1 VSVKQRA
8 YHVKEFSLMKLKQAT
23 PTIKVNTGT
32 ILDPEARGEGIR
44 TTTLLAWLFWVLVLV
59 CATASFALKFNSL
72 FLGYENIASG
82 GYLQENIGG
91 EEYLQQVLYQVILVS
106 TLAPAYG
113 TVGAIVASR
122 RPANGVGWLCLALGL
137 FISLQDLTWQY
148 ATRALEITPGSLP
161 AGQLMVWLSQV
172 LELTFPLPPPLP
184 SLPLLDMLLLM
195 IFPTGQFLSRGWR
208 LVGWATVGWTCLCRL
223 AILVSPTFPVT
234 IHMQVTNPTGIKGI
248 QAGVDVVKTIIPWL
262 GILVGLGPISSIFAR
277 WKRARSKERQQ
288 LKWLMYMG
296 ILIIA
301 SGLLT
306 LASSYLPVSPYI
318 PLIIGAIGVAGVTIG
333 IPGAIGIAMLRHQLY
348 DIDIIINRTL
358 VYGILTVSIA
368 GLYVLVVVSLGTLF
382 QAQGDLV
389 ISLFATGLI
398 AVLFQPLRSRL
409 QRGVNRLMYG
419 ERDDPYA
426 VLSRLGRRLEATL
439 APEAVLPIIV
449 ETVAQ
454 ALRLPYAAI
463 TLKQGDEFT
472 IAAAYGIVREEL
484 VRLPLFYQHEQIGE
498 LLLAPRRRGETFSA
512 ADRGLLD
519 DLARQAG
526 VAAHAVRLTADL
538 QRSRERLVTTREEE
552 RRRLR
557 RDLHDGLGPTL
568 AALNLQAG
576 VVRKLIPQDPTA
588 ADALVGE
595 WRTTLRTAIA
605 DIRRLVYELR
615 PPALDELGLVG
626 AMRQQAAQYS
636 THHDMNALQV
646 VVEAPDPMASLP
658 AAVEVA
664 AYRITQEALAN
675 VVHHAQ
681 AHKCCIRLWVDD
693 ALHLEITDDGIGLP
707 TEHRM
712 GMGLLS
718 MRERA
723 AELGGTC
730 VVEPVVAGGTRVYAC
745 LPLLK
750 E

>member
-1 VSVKQRA
+1 
-8 YHVKEFSLMKLKQAT
+8 MKLKQAT
-23 PTIKVNTGT
+23 PTIKVNIGT
-32 ILDPEARGEGIR
+32 ILDPEARGMRVR
-44 TTTLLAWLFWVLVLV
+44 TTTLLAWLFWLLVLV
-59 CATASFALKFNSL
+59 FATASFVLRIQINSL
-72 FLGYENIASG
+72 L
-82 GYLQENIGG
+82 LQRERIEGA
-91 EEYLQQVLYQVILVS
+91 EYLQQTLYYVIFVPA
-106 TLAPAYG
+106 LAPTYG
-113 TVGAIVASR
+113 TVGAIIASR
-122 RPANGVGWLCLALGL
+122 RPGNGVGWLCLAFGL
-137 FISLQDLTWQY
+137 LISLQDATWQY

-161 AGQLMVWLSQV
+161 AGPLVAWMSQA
-172 LELTFPLPPPLP
+172 LELTFLLPGPLPA
-184 SLPLLDMLLLM
+184 LPLLGMLLLL
-195 IFPTGQFLSRGWR
+195 IFPDGRFLSRRWR
-208 LVGWATVGWTCLCRL
+208 LVGWAMVVWTCLSRL
-223 AILVSPTFPVT
+223 VILVSPTFIVG
-234 IHMQVTNPTGIKGI
+234 IQMEVANPTGIKGI
-248 QAGVDVVKTIIPWL
+248 QPGLDVVKTIIAWS
-262 GILVGLGPISSIFAR
+262 GVLVGVAAISSIFVR
-277 WKRARSKERQQ
+277 WKRARDKERQQ

-296 ILIIA
+296 IVTVA
-301 SGLLT
+301 TGLLA
-306 LASSYLPVSPYI
+306 LLSSYLPISAYI
-318 PLIIGAIGVAGVTIG
+318 PVLIGAIAVVGFTIG
-333 IPGAIGIAMLRHQLY
+333 IPVAIGIAILRHQLY

-358 VYGILTVSIA
+358 VYGILTASIA
-368 GLYVLVVVSLGTLF
+368 GLYVLVVASLGALF
-382 QAQGDLV
+382 QAEGDLV

-472 IAAAYGIVREEL
+472 TAAAYGIAREEL
-484 VRLPLFYQHEQIGE
+484 VNLPLFYQHEQIGE

-588 ADALVGE
+588 ADEMVGE

-626 AMRQQAAQYS
+626 AIRQQAAQYS
-636 THHDMNALQV
+636 SHHDTNALQV

-693 ALHLEITDDGIGLP
+693 ALHLEITDDGIGLAA
-707 TEHRM
+707 EHRM

-730 VVEPVVAGGTRVYAC
+730 VVEPTVAGGTRVYAC
-745 LPLLK
+745 LPLSK

>member
-1 VSVKQRA
+1 
-8 YHVKEFSLMKLKQAT
+8 MKLKHAT
-23 PTIKVNTGT
+23 ATIKVNTTSILIPGT
-32 ILDPEARGEGIR
+32 PGSRVRI
-44 TTTLLAWLFWVLVLV
+44 TTLLAWLFWILVMI
-59 CATASFALKFNSL
+59 CATASFILHIQVSSL
-72 FLGYENIASG
+72 ILRREHVEGA
-82 GYLQENIGG
+82 
-91 EEYLQQVLYQVILVS
+91 EYLQQMLYYVILVS
-106 TLAPAYG
+106 ALAPAYG
-113 TVGAIVASR
+113 TVGAIIASR
-122 RPANGVGWLCLALGL
+122 RPGNGVGWLCLAFGL
-137 FISLQDLTWQY
+137 LVSLQDVTWEY
-148 ATRALEITPGSLP
+148 ATRALEIAPGSLP
-161 AGQLMVWLSQV
+161 AGQLMAWLSQA
-172 LELTFPLPPPLP
+172 LDLTFLLPGPLPA
-184 SLPLLDMLLLM
+184 LPLLGMLLLM
-195 IFPTGQFLSRGWR
+195 IFPNGRFLSRRWL
-208 LVGWATVGWTCLCRL
+208 LVGWMMVVWTFLSRL
-223 AILVSPTFPVT
+223 VILVSPTFIVG
-234 IHMQVTNPTGIKGI
+234 IQMEVANPTGIKGI
-248 QAGVDVVKTIIPWL
+248 QPGLDVVKTIIAWGGVL
-262 GILVGLGPISSIFAR
+262 IGVAAIISIFAR
-277 WKRARSKERQQ
+277 WLWARDKERQQ

-296 ILIIA
+296 IVIVA
-301 SGLLT
+301 SGLLS
-306 LASSYLPVSPYI
+306 LASSYLPLSAYI
-318 PLIIGAIGVAGVTIG
+318 PVFIGAISVAGITIG
-333 IPGAIGIAMLRHQLY
+333 IPVAIGIAILRHQLY

-358 VYGILTVSIA
+358 VYGILTISIA
-368 GLYVLVVVSLGTLF
+368 GLYVLVVVSLGALF
-382 QAQGDLV
+382 QAEGNLV

-398 AVLFQPLRSRL
+398 AVLFHPLRSRL
-409 QRGVNRLMYG
+409 QRGMNRLMYG

-463 TLKQGDEFT
+463 TLKQGEEFT
-472 IAAAYGIVREEL
+472 TAAAYGIVREEL

-498 LLLAPRRRGETFSA
+498 FVLAPRRRGETFSV

-538 QRSRERLVTTREEE
+538 QHSRERLVTAREEE

-576 VVRKLIPQDPTA
+576 VVRKLIPQDPAA
-588 ADALVGE
+588 ADELVGE

-615 PPALDELGLVG
+615 PPALDELGLIG
-626 AMRQQAAQYS
+626 AIRQQAARYS
-636 THHDMNALQV
+636 SHHDLSALQV
-646 VVEAPDPMASLP
+646 MVEAPDPMASLP

-664 AYRITQEALAN
+664 AFRITQEALAN

-681 AHKCCIRLWVDD
+681 AHKCCIRLRVND

-707 TEHRM
+707 GEHRM

-723 AELGGTC
+723 SELGGTC
-730 VVEPVVAGGTRVYAC
+730 VVEPAVAGGTRVYAC
-745 LPLLK
+745 LPLAK
-750 E
+750 EI